1 VSTTTAPA
9 PVPSTAL
16 DGTDA
21 ASVARVQD
29 LHVTF
34 RRGGR
39 PVQALRG
46 VDLEVA
52 PGEIVALVG
61 ESGSGKSV
69 LGLSLLGLLPAQ
81 PAPTIEGSVEVCGV
95 DLLHASHDDVLEL
108 RRRHLGAVFQDPM
121 VSLNPMMR
129 IGRQVAEVAGT
140 VEETVRLLD
149 AVGIPDA
156 AERLRAYPHELSGG
170 LRQRVMIAMAL
181 AGEPRLVV
189 ADEPTTALDVTVQ
202 AQILRLVASL
212 RDEVRC
218 SFVFITH
225 DLGVAA
231 EIADRVAVL
240 YAGRLVEL
248 GTAADVL
255 ARPSHPYTAALGDAR
270 LTLTSDRSRP
280 VRSIP
285 GEPPDPRDL
294 PEGCA
299 FALRCGLATS
309 ACAPAVPPL
318 RAVAGHGG
326 SVACTRPDE
335 AAVVATPE
343 PAWGPGAEPAGTFEL
358 EVVGIDKVF
367 RTGHGRRRHEVHAL
381 QGVDLRVGP
390 GEVVALVGESG
401 SGKSTLLRV
410 IAGLVAPDGGQVALA
425 HGRPQMVFQDARA
438 SLTEWVP
445 VGTLIGERLRA
456 AGRSRGDTR
465 EAVVGAL
472 RAVGLPDDLVDAEPR
487 QLSGGQCQRVAIA
500 RAVAVPPSLLLCDEP
515 TSALDASLAATT
527 LNMLGRLRRELGM
540 AMLFVT
546 HDLSVARLV
555 ADRVAVMHRGRIV
568 EELAAADLE
577 QAADP
582 YTRAL
587 LASVPG
593 SGRLVEA
600 AGLLLPLEEAG

>member
-1 VSTTTAPA
+1 VTR
-9 PVPSTAL
+9 
-16 DGTDA
+16 A
-21 ASVARVQD
+21 ARAGPEPVARVRD

-34 RRGGR
+34 QRGGR
-39 PVQALRG
+39 SLQALRG
-46 VDLEVA
+46 IDLDIA

-69 LGLSLLGLLPAQ
+69 LGLSLLGLLPRQ
-81 PAPTIEGSVEVCGV
+81 PAPTLDGTVEVCGV
-95 DLLHASHDDVLEL
+95 DLVHASTDEVLEL

-121 VSLNPMMR
+121 VSLNPTMR

-156 AERLRAYPHELSGG
+156 AGRLRAYPHELSGG

-212 RDEVRC
+212 RAEMTC

-248 GTAADVL
+248 GAAADVL

-270 LTLTSDRSRP
+270 LTLRTDRSRP
-280 VRSIP
+280 VRSIV
-285 GEPPDPRDL
+285 GEPPDPREL

-299 FALRCGLATS
+299 FAPRCGLVTP
-309 ACAPAVPPL
+309 ACTPEVPALVP
-318 RAVAGHGG
+318 VAAHGG
-326 SVACTRPDE
+326 AVACTRPDE
-335 AAVVATPE
+335 AADARAPE
-343 PAWGPGAEPAGTFEL
+343 PAWPADASPAGTFEL
-358 EVVGIDKVF
+358 EVVGIDKTF
-367 RTGHGRRRHEVHAL
+367 RTGRGRRRQALHAL
-381 QGVDLRVGP
+381 RGVDLRVAP

-410 IAGLVAPDGGQVALA
+410 IAGLVRPDDGQVALA
-425 HGRPQMVFQDARA
+425 HGVPQMVFQDARA
-438 SLTEWVP
+438 SLTEWLK
-445 VGTLIGERLRA
+445 VGDLIGERLRGS
-456 AGRSRGDTR
+456 GRSRAEVRD
-465 EAVVGAL
+465 AVAAAL
-472 RAVGLPDDLVDAEPR
+472 ASVGLPEDIADAEPR

-500 RAVAVPPSLLLCDEP
+500 RTVVVPPRLLLCDEP

-527 LNMLGRLRRELGM
+527 LNMLGRLRRDLGM

-555 ADRVAVMHRGRIV
+555 ADRVAVMHHGQIV
-568 EELAAADLE
+568 EQLPAAHLE
-577 QAADP
+577 DAHDP

-593 SGRLVEA
+593 SGRLVARAE
-600 AGLLLPLEEAG
+600 LDELPDLEAGAA